1 MKPSRNQESVKKLA
15 TRSSSG
21 HSLFHDSSAT
31 EPPPKR
37 RSDLNVRSIDGET
50 LILDR
55 KAGLIHQLNQTANLV
70 WERCDGQ
77 SSIEE
82 IANYLQQLFEV
93 DEKTAVKDVMEAVRQ
108 LRELN
113 LLEPDQK

>member
-1 MKPSRNQESVKKLA
+1 
-15 TRSSSG
+15 
-21 HSLFHDSSAT
+21 
-31 EPPPKR
+31 
-37 RSDLNVRSIDGET
+37 
-50 LILDR
+50 LDR

-113 LLEPDQK
+113 LLEAVTNERNFRKAELARKPRAAEPQSNESEYLPQRREGAK